1 MSPLPP
7 WRRNLAMCCGVAAL
21 ILSAILLIAGLAP
34 SVGLPLDAIDVAL
47 LAVTFLAGRRRR

>member
-1 MSPLPP
+1 
-7 WRRNLAMCCGVAAL
+7 MCCGVAAL